1 MENHDLIQRQRRF
14 RCGLAY
20 TYVLRSAFWNFVG
33 AGVFG
38 GGAHNAPLVNYYEH
52 GTPLTLNHA
61 HASLFG
67 AFGMLAIGLIYFLPA
82 LCGRR
87 ARCHREARAYRIL
100 ALQCRAG
107 SMGRAQ
113 FLSGRLAATRH
124 GL

>member
-1 MENHDLIQRQRRF
+1 M
-14 RCGLAY
+14 
-20 TYVLRSAFWNFVG
+20 LRSAFCNFVG

-38 GGAHNAPLVNYYEH
+38 GGTRKAPLVSYYEH
-52 GTPLTLNHA
+52 GTPLTLNHT

-67 AFGMLAIGLIYFLPA
+67 AFGMLAIGLIYFLSA

-87 ARCHREARAYRIL
+87 ARCQREARAYCIL

-107 SMGRAQ
+107 SMDRAQ
-113 FLSGRLAATRH
+113 FLSGRLAAARR